1 MKIVFIGDSL
11 LIDGYRISGIEAVAI
26 NSPDELLKSLE
37 SLNHRNDVGI
47 VLLDHDYSSQ
57 VKEKVDVIKLK
68 KEIPV
73 LLEVPGRRSSAEVDL
88 KATISRIMGVKV

>member
-1 MKIVFIGDSL
+1 M

-57 VKEKVDVIKLK
+57 VQEKVDVIKLK